1 MSDPNC
7 PYIDIFSLVYSVKDI
22 TLKEQFGRTYEIVR
36 YQREHTQNYCMYEVN
51 NGIRDGTAEL
61 FENGLLKLR
70 WKMKNGMRDGDYV
83 VYDKG
88 MRIGEGRWKDYCDCT
103 IEIVGSRWRKLI
115 MIMRVNGAVNYEG
128 EFNSLMQR
136 DGMGFAY
143 ENGVLRQYGRWKGD
157 EMVEEKQYFTSV
169 TEMIEYANGSTS
181 DLLTHRPV
189 YVGGYQLDEQT
200 GEMKRH
206 GYGRVLNERSGIC
219 EYESEWI
226 LGEEVVSKR
235 VLPCSDRYQ
244 HPSEEFIS
252 EREPKLSSSSQ
263 KDDPLSDQ
271 AFVESVHQL
280 VDYYDSKY
288 DTVLSSISEES
299 FSLCSLLSSPNCLK
313 EITLADHSYNDVHVR
328 VLRIE
333 NMCKLTSLRVGAHSF
348 RNVRYFQINEMEALE
363 SLIVGGYSF
372 TLTTEGVTREQQS
385 GVCSISSCPH
395 LQSIEIGSYCFS
407 DYHSFKVENLP
418 ALETLYLRND
428 TFVCTQCF
436 SLQGYFFKSLS

>member
-1 MSDPNC
+1 MDGYLTKGKAIQKS
-7 PYIDIFSLVYSVKDI
+7 YGE
-22 TLKEQFGRTYEIVR
+22 KEYEIER
-36 YQREHTQNYCMYEVN
+36 YQGEHANEYCVYEMKD
-51 NGIRDGTAEL
+51 GIRDGTAEL
-61 FENGLLKLR
+61 FDDGMVKMR
-70 WKMKNGMRDGDYV
+70 WEMKNGVRDGKYV
-83 VYDKG
+83 LYDKG
-88 MRIGEGRWKDYCDCT
+88 MVIREGRWND
-103 IEIVGSRWRKLI
+103 VGKEEERVVENRRSGL
-115 MIMRVNGAVNYEG
+115 MMVVRVNGIVDYEG
-128 EFNSLMQR
+128 GFNSLMQR

-143 ENGVLRQYGRWKGD
+143 ENGVLRRYGRWKED
-157 EMVEEKQYFTSV
+157 EMVEVKQRFVSS

-252 EREPKLSSSSQ
+252 EREPKISSSSQ

-299 FSLCSLLSSPNCLK
+299 FSLCSLLSLPNCLK

-436 SLQGYFFKSLS
+436 SLQGYCFKSLS